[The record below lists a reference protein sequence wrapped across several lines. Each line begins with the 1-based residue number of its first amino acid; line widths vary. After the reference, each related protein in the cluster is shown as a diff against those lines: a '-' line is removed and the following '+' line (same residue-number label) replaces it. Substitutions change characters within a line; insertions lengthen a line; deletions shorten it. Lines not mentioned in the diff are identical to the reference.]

1 MIETPTNKHASPS
14 GELQAEIIR
23 AISDAIRSLG
33 YSIEGL
39 DLTLRPIPLEGAW
52 GFGSAVAFQLKKQ
65 GAQGSPMEIAERVA
79 EALPSLEQ
87 VERVEVVNNYLNFY
101 VGKDWYAN
109 RVVAQVLS
117 EQDAYGCWPPRGERV
132 MVEYAN
138 LNTHKDM
145 HVGHLRNVVLGA
157 AVFNILKCAGFD
169 TVGATYIGDIGL
181 HVMRTMWAYMSFHR
195 GQEPD
200 TDRGAWLE
208 KIYVE
213 AVARQEYRNDV
224 VSLIEDAAKAD
235 PAIAAH
241 LTLALQALAD
251 NDLRDR
257 PHAEKLAETLLTRDG
272 PDWKDVLATRDHIVL
287 NLWHALGEM
296 LVAQSSTMDTSN
308 TDAAPLR
315 GPGIRDQGSGIGKD
329 DETQNNP
336 KSGRPLGHQNL
347 KSEDPLAAYRNDYNR
362 LDAHRDWWDEV
373 PRWQAEVKTLF
384 ARWEAQE
391 PEVVEVW
398 NTTREWSLEM
408 LRRIFG
414 DMGIHFD
421 AWFFESEVEHPGK
434 EVVDELIQKG
444 IAEDLRSTGGP
455 VIVRVDDKLREHP
468 ELSKRYEKE
477 LFKTGKE
484 GIREPKEAFRV
495 LVVLRSDGTSLYA
508 TKDLELARR
517 KFNQWHIDRALYVVD
532 TAQALYLQQIFRVLE
547 LWGFPQAQNC
557 FHLAYERV
565 TTPEGAIS
573 SRKGGA
579 PSYEEFEK
587 EAIARARAVVEAKE
601 AGQSRNLTEDQKEA
615 IAKSVAYGALK
626 MGMLDKD
633 NNKVIVF
640 EWEQALN
647 PESQS
652 AAYVQYSY
660 ARATRVLEKAPAEML
675 PAEGVHYEFKQPELA
690 ETNLLE
696 LIARLP
702 EEVARS
708 AETYKPVI
716 IATYCF
722 DLADAFNTFYHNC
735 PILKAPSEEQ
745 IRSRLALTAAAK
757 QTLHNALALLGIGA
771 PPMM

>member
-1 MIETPTNKHASPS
+1 MIDIPTDKHASPS
-14 GELQAEIIR
+14 GELQAEIVR

-33 YSIEGL
+33 YSVEGL

-79 EALPSLEQ
+79 AALPSLEQ
-87 VERVEVVNNYLNFY
+87 IERVEVVNNYLNFY
-101 VGKDWYAN
+101 VDKDWYAN

-117 EQDAYGCWPPRGERV
+117 ERDAYGCWPAKGERV

-181 HVMRTMWAYMSFHR
+181 HVMRTMWAYMNFHQ
-195 GQEPD
+195 GKEPD
-200 TDRGAWLE
+200 NDRGAWLE

-213 AVARQEYRNDV
+213 AVARQEYRNNV
-224 VSLIEDAAKAD
+224 VGLIEDAAKAD
-235 PAIAAH
+235 SAIAAQ
-241 LTLALQALAD
+241 LTLSLQALAD
-251 NDLRDR
+251 TDLRDR
-257 PHAEKLAETLLTRDG
+257 PYAEKLAETLLTRDG
-272 PDWKDVLATRDHIVL
+272 PDWKDVLASRDHIAL

-296 LVAQSSTMDTSN
+296 LVAQSSTMDTTNS
-308 TDAAPLR
+308 DAAPLQSSMLKV
-315 GPGIRDQGSGIGKD
+315 QGSRFERD
-329 DETQNNP
+329 TT
-336 KSGRPLGHQNL
+336 LNL
-347 KSEDPLAAYRNDYNR
+347 EPSTPLAAYRNDYNK

-373 PRWQAEVKTLF
+373 PRWQAEIKELF
-384 ARWEAQE
+384 ARWEGQD

-398 NTTREWSLEM
+398 NSTREWSLEM
-408 LRRIFG
+408 LKRIFG
-414 DMGIHFD
+414 DMGIEFD

-455 VIVRVDDKLREHP
+455 VIVRVDNKLREHP

-477 LFKTGKE
+477 LFKANKDGT
-484 GIREPKEAFRV
+484 REPKEAFRV
-495 LVVLRSDGTSLYA
+495 LVALRSDGTSLYA

-517 KFNQWHIDRALYVVD
+517 KFDQWHIDRALYVVD
-532 TAQALYLQQIFRVLE
+532 TSQALYLQQIFRVLE

-587 EAIARARAVVEAKE
+587 EAIARAREVVEAKE
-601 AGQSRNLTEDQKEA
+601 AGQSRNLSEEQKGA
-615 IAKSVAYGALK
+615 IAKAVAYGALK

-633 NNKVIVF
+633 NNKVITF
-640 EWEQALN
+640 MMEQALD

-660 ARATRVLEKAPAEML
+660 ARATRVLEKAPTEML
-675 PAEGVHYEFKQPELA
+675 PTEGTRYEFKQPELP

-702 EEVARS
+702 EEVARA
-708 AETYKPVI
+708 AEAYKPVI

-722 DLADAFNTFYHNC
+722 DLADAFNSFYHHC
-735 PILKAPSEEQ
+735 PIIKAPSEVQ

-757 QTLHNALALLGIGA
+757 QTLHNALGLLGIEA